1 MTAWRPYR
9 FPPLV
14 LSAIADPSALGADL
28 QAQAAE
34 AFRQGMDAGYS
45 EGYAGGEAAGRADG
59 YQAGVEAGRQAG
71 FDAARAELLERF
83 ALSAAPLDEAVTRFE
98 KLFDEYQLALRED
111 VVELVGKVARQVIRC
126 ELALKPVQ
134 VLDLVEETLAAL
146 PPVDGKVEVL
156 LNAEEHARILELAPE
171 RAARWRLVAD
181 PTLAHGECRVRTA
194 QSEADAGCRQRL
206 DACLARLREQLCGA
220 SAADAPAPDTVPP
233 TEAGAG
239 DEAPPA
245 VPKKRTR
252 KRKSDE
258 AGDAA

>member
-1 MTAWRPYR
+1 M
-9 FPPLV
+9 V

-59 YQAGVEAGRQAG
+59 YQAGVETGRQAG

-156 LNAEEHARILELAPE
+156 LNAEEYARILELAPE

-220 SAADAPAPDTVPP
+220 SAADAPAPDTAS
-233 TEAGAG
+233 TTAADAG

-245 VPKKRTR
+245 APKKRTR